1 LVIIIKKRL
10 DIVLKTKY
18 NNNIIKKEREKN
30 MKSYVSLERAKGVDK
45 DALIDSAFE
54 KFNKQ
59 NVDKD
64 GNYVKYSDLENNFD
78 GVTQMYEGL
87 NQLKDALI
95 DYIEVIQTVKGI
107 VKNKLR
113 NGNFDVDK
121 EVKDKLFYETKLSK
135 HKGQMRWLCIERPT
149 GSILLTSAFEED
161 AKKITDFQNKHK
173 QWVHNGGVVKFL
185 TEGKIYG

>member
-1 LVIIIKKRL
+1 
-10 DIVLKTKY
+10 
-18 NNNIIKKEREKN
+18 

-87 NQLKDALI
+87 NDLEDALI
-95 DYIEVIQTVKGI
+95 DYIKVIKTVKGI
-107 VKNKLR
+107 VKDKLR
-113 NGNFDVDK
+113 EGNFKTDEK
-121 EVKDKLFYETKLSK
+121 VKDKLFYEVQDLQTYANQWLPDYSGNVIGGFNKLV
-135 HKGQMRWLCIERPT
+135 GDID
-149 GSILLTSAFEED
+149 EEH
-161 AKKITDFQNKHK
+161 FHQ
-173 QWVHNGGVVKFL
+173 L
-185 TEGKIYG
+185 

>member
-1 LVIIIKKRL
+1 
-10 DIVLKTKY
+10 
-18 NNNIIKKEREKN
+18 
-30 MKSYVSLERAKGVDK
+30 MKSYVSLERAKSLDK
-45 DALIDSAFE
+45 DELLNSAFK

-121 EVKDKLFYETKLSK
+121 EVKDKLFYEVQDLQTYANQWLPDYSGNVVGGFNKLV
-135 HKGQMRWLCIERPT
+135 GDID
-149 GSILLTSAFEED
+149 EEN
-161 AKKITDFQNKHK
+161 FHQ
-173 QWVHNGGVVKFL
+173 L
-185 TEGKIYG
+185 

>member
-1 LVIIIKKRL
+1 
-10 DIVLKTKY
+10 
-18 NNNIIKKEREKN
+18 

-87 NQLKDALI
+87 NELEDALI

-107 VKNKLR
+107 VKDKLKD
-113 NGNFDVDK
+113 GNFKTDEK
-121 EVKDKLFYETKLSK
+121 VKDKLFYEVQDLQTYANQWLPDYSGNVVSGVNKLV
-135 HKGQMRWLCIERPT
+135 GDT
-149 GSILLTSAFEED
+149 DEEH
-161 AKKITDFQNKHK
+161 FHQ
-173 QWVHNGGVVKFL
+173 L
-185 TEGKIYG
+185 

>member
-1 LVIIIKKRL
+1 
-10 DIVLKTKY
+10 
-18 NNNIIKKEREKN
+18 

-87 NQLKDALI
+87 NELEDALI
-95 DYIEVIQTVKGI
+95 DYIEVIQTVKGV
-107 VKNKLR
+107 VKDKLKD
-113 NGNFDVDK
+113 GNFKTDK
-121 EVKDKLFYETKLSK
+121 EVKDKMFYEVQDLQTYANQWLPDYSGNVIGGFNKLV
-135 HKGQMRWLCIERPT
+135 GDID
-149 GSILLTSAFEED
+149 EEH
-161 AKKITDFQNKHK
+161 FHQ
-173 QWVHNGGVVKFL
+173 L
-185 TEGKIYG
+185 